1 MKWRL
6 TLLSFWR
13 SLVPDHR
20 VFSVGVGLLGG
31 LALALAAIVAA
42 AASGTYSGLND
53 DSTLALIS
61 VQAQS
66 VTTSSVALTPDQI
79 DRIKGVDHVEDVYP
93 WAQSGLTIE
102 EGNSTAIVWATATAP
117 EMVPTCLT
125 QYPCPLTVDD
135 HSIILPAS
143 ADGVDLTALAGTD
156 VSFSYEQ
163 MVSQQGNAIQGT
175 TKDVTLHVVGLYDP
189 NDAKVDGQAAA
200 FVSLANAT
208 AWEAA
213 YKGMTSE
220 QLVATGYDQIFVKAD
235 SAENTHA
242 IVAQLTQM
250 GIPSM
255 SYYALTHQM
264 PQAFRLLQSL
274 SLVLGFA
281 LLLVCVIVGTSLGS
295 SIALSRR
302 RIVGLL
308 KAVGWTTPQ
317 VTRSLTG
324 EVALLGEVV
333 GIVALVVGLVFG
345 WLVDATLGGRV
356 VAGVTVPSSFAFPSL
371 WWLAGCLFGPM
382 LATALGALPR
392 ILRTAR
398 TPPDEALRDL

>member
-20 VFSVGVGLLGG
+20 VFAVGVGFLGG
-31 LALALAAIVAA
+31 LALALAAIVSA
-42 AASGTYSGLND
+42 AASGTYSGLSD

-66 VTTSSVALTPDQI
+66 AITSPVALTPDQLNK
-79 DRIKGVDHVEDVYP
+79 IKGVDHVEDVYP

-102 EGNSTAIVWATATAP
+102 DGDSTAIVWATATAP
-117 EMVPTCLT
+117 EMVPTCLA
-125 QYPCPLTVDD
+125 QYVCPPTVDD

-143 ADGVDLTALAGTD
+143 ADGIDLTALAGTD

-163 MVSQQGNAIQGT
+163 MASQDGNAIQGV

-213 YKGMTSE
+213 YKGITSE
-220 QLVATGYDQIFVKAD
+220 QLVTTGYDQIFVKAD
-235 SAENTHA
+235 SAEDTHV

-274 SLVLGFA
+274 SLILGFA

-317 VTRSLTG
+317 VTKSLTG
-324 EVALLGEVV
+324 EVALLGAAV

-345 WLVDATLGGRV
+345 WLVDATLGGHA
-356 VAGVTVPSSFAFPSL
+356 VAGVTVPSAFAFPSG

-382 LATALGALPR
+382 LATSLGALPR
-392 ILRTAR
+392 VLKTAR
-398 TPPDEALRDL
+398 IPPDEALRDL